1 MRNTFLV
8 KIVKS
13 LRDLLEES
21 AAHRLFHLAV
31 GALLLD
37 ILVQTYPTDI
47 VGHDANCLRGFN
59 QIMHLDNV
67 GVINLFQSKN
77 LSLNSLSFHRVI

>member
-1 MRNTFLV
+1 VRNTFLV

-21 AAHRLFHLAV
+21 AAHWLFDLAV

-37 ILVQTYPTDI
+37 VLMQTYAADV

-59 QIMHLDNV
+59 QIMHLDDI
-67 GVINLFQSKN
+67 GVINLF
-77 LSLNSLSFHRVI
+77 